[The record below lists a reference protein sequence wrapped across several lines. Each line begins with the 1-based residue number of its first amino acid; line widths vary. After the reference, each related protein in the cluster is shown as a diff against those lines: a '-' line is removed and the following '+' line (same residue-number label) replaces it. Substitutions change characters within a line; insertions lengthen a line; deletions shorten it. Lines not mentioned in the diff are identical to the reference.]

1 MRGDSL
7 RDLYAKTLAL
17 FGLAILAGVGALVD
31 YWPASGALPV
41 VASPTATPAPAR
53 LPAVASLAMSAD
65 LPALSRPVAHRPSM
79 TRRAPVHRPVEIAL
93 DMLPLN
99 PYADDVPVTD
109 VVALGEPP
117 PVDVTPV
124 VATRV
129 SAQEIDLP
137 PAPVL
142 TFGPSMPSGQVA
154 AAPDGFFDSAT
165 TRLKKTGES
174 IVNGTMK
181 TGSQI
186 IKAFGFVGGA
196 FKKVI

>member
-1 MRGDSL
+1 
-7 RDLYAKTLAL
+7 LYAKTLAL

-41 VASPTATPAPAR
+41 VASPTPASAPAR
-53 LPAVASLAMSAD
+53 LPAVASLAMSAG
-65 LPALSRPVAHRPSM
+65 LSAIPRPVTHRPSM

-93 DMLPLN
+93 DMLPMD
-99 PYADDVPVTD
+99 PYADAVPVTD

-117 PVDVTPV
+117 PVVVMPV

-129 SAQEIDLP
+129 SATEIELP

-142 TFGPSMPSGQVA
+142 TFGPSMPSSPVA
-154 AAPDGFFDSAT
+154 AASDGFFDSAT

-174 IVNGTMK
+174 ILNGTVK